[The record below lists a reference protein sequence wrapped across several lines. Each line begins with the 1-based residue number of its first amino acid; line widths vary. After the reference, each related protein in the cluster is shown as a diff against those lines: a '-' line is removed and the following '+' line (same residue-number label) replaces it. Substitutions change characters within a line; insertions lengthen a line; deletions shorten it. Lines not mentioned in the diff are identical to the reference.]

1 MMRVSGNLLL
11 AAAALTL
18 SAAGSVSYA
27 ADVSS
32 GDGFEQVVI
41 SIKTDPLKDPEP
53 SCVALQIGMNL
64 LMDVVPVGN
73 TFVSVTPADSVILF
87 PTVEGV
93 ELINPDNQIN
103 KRKKPK
109 LVCDTPAGENTA
121 SLAELLQTFVD
132 SGGEVV
138 ICPLCAISRGITEP
152 TQGMLGNAEEI
163 HNLFLFADKV
173 IDF

>member
-11 AAAALTL
+11 AAAVTL

-27 ADVSS
+27 ADLSS
-32 GDGFEQVVI
+32 GDGIEQVVI

-53 SCVALQIGMNL
+53 SCVALQIGINL
-64 LMDVVPVGN
+64 LLGQVPVGDN
-73 TFVSVTPADSVILF
+73 FVPVIPADSVILF

-121 SLAELLQTFVD
+121 SLAGLLQTFVD
-132 SGGEVV
+132 LGGDVV
-138 ICPLCAISRGITEP
+138 ICPLCASSRGITEP
-152 TQGMLGNAEEI
+152 TQGIMGNAEDI